1 MRYVSR
7 CCGCSYED
15 SFISDC
21 CNVEMYK
28 CNKFVIIVPSSKVD
42 NLTMEDFND
51 KCPSCKKDT
60 TTSGYICN
68 ECGNWFEEL
77 EEDYEHE
84 ERMKES
90 YQEMMRDGEKD
101 ER

>member
-1 MRYVSR
+1 MGNVSR

-42 NLTMEDFND
+42 NLTMNIVLVEIL
-51 KCPSCKKDT
+51 KII
-60 TTSGYICN
+60 GI
-68 ECGNWFEEL
+68 GNQL
-77 EEDYEHE
+77 
-84 ERMKES
+84 KI
-90 YQEMMRDGEKD
+90 
-101 ER
+101 

>member
-15 SFISDC
+15 SFISDW